1 MADSYKLMTDRHEIA
16 GWSRDIASYER
27 VLRLKKTLL
36 LGQSRDYADTILRGI
51 EERWPH
57 QAKIFSD
64 MRKEA
69 DHE

>member
-1 MADSYKLMTDRHEIA
+1 MADSYKMLMDRLEIP

-27 VLRLKKTLL
+27 MLRLRKTMLL
-36 LGQSRDYADTILRGI
+36 KESRDDIDVILRRI
-51 EERWPH
+51 EERWPN

>member
-1 MADSYKLMTDRHEIA
+1 MADSYKMLMDRLEIS
-16 GWSRDIASYER
+16 GWSRDIASYAR
-27 VLRLKKTLL
+27 MLRLRKTMLL
-36 LGQSRDYADTILRGI
+36 KQSRDDIDVILSRI
-51 EERWPH
+51 EERWPN